1 MVLNKSVLLTPL
13 SKNTFILKNIL
24 NRNIMLQ
31 LKKKIIITGTIE
43 ALTGLAIGGSNAAM
57 GIGGVDKGVIRNPIS
72 GQPYIP
78 GSSLKGKMRSLIEL
92 RDGTLGTVK
101 MGAVEAGPSEDQKHA
116 SARLFGNAVR
126 RQEDKQRPARLIVRD
141 AYLVKEQTK
150 GDFFKNTDLPFTEVK
165 TEVVIDRVT
174 ARAMPRQMERVPA
187 GAQFNFELVLNI
199 HNEDHEDELLNN
211 TFAALQLVQNDY
223 IGGSGSRGSGQVAFH
238 IAMVE
243 ERPRE
248 FYMGNG
254 TEQTDVTNKHRTLFP
269 K

>member
-1 MVLNKSVLLTPL
+1 
-13 SKNTFILKNIL
+13 
-24 NRNIMLQ
+24 MLQ
-31 LKKKIIITGTIE
+31 LKKKIIIRGTIE
-43 ALTGLAIGGSNAAM
+43 ALTGLAIGGSNSAM

-92 RDGTLGTVK
+92 RDGTLGTK
-101 MGAVEAGPSEDQKHA
+101 SMGAVKSGPSEDQKDL
-116 SARLFGNAVR
+116 SARIFGNAAGK
-126 RQEDKQRPARLIVRD
+126 QDEKQRPSRIIVRD
-141 AYLVKEQTK
+141 SYLVTEQAK

-187 GAQFNFELVLNI
+187 GAKFDFELVINI
-199 HNEDHEDELLNN
+199 HNEDNETELMNN

-238 IAMVE
+238 IETVE

-248 FYMGNG
+248 FYVSVGQG
-254 TEQTDVTNKHRTLFP
+254 HEKDVTNNFRAIFP